1 MFMGDIIHSNRG
13 YISIVLILLSYYE
26 SLFFS
31 HLIKST
37 YHTEPRF
44 FLGKKAMKYPLFTVL
59 LTTGLLL
66 VSPVYAAPPANDDL
80 ANAIKIVLP
89 YNHTQKTID
98 ATTEASE
105 VFPPCTFSE
114 ASVWY
119 QYTPKKDEN
128 VVFDTLGSDYDT
140 VLAIWS
146 GDEHPLT
153 EIACNDNSLQTT
165 PHSQINT
172 TLQKNTRYFIS
183 VTGFNKETG
192 TLNFNAKALES
203 LNNDDLS
210 GAIDIGG
217 ETFSY
222 TQETTKASTE
232 LKEPPSKCGKDGN
245 TTVWFQYTPTTET
258 TMVLD
263 TLGSNYDTVLSI
275 WKGSKHP
282 LTKLTCN
289 DDRDDETIQS
299 QLSMTFRAN
308 STYYIKINRLNKTED
323 AEQTNILVFNATPYV
338 PDSTEPPDLIGAM
351 GMGVDAD
358 GNPIET
364 TSSFSGTVTT
374 ETGLSGND
382 LTINLTDK
390 IDISV
395 TVQVD
400 NAHIDEKADILIV
413 VAIPI
418 NDKTVIYYMRE
429 GTAWEEWPGEI
440 ALLAAAEK
448 TVTLPET
455 FTRTLF
461 QGSLNQLPATSYIF
475 YMGYRLKNGHIIFNG
490 SDPIRLK
497 VQ

>member
-1 MFMGDIIHSNRG
+1 
-13 YISIVLILLSYYE
+13 
-26 SLFFS
+26 
-31 HLIKST
+31 
-37 YHTEPRF
+37 
-44 FLGKKAMKYPLFTVL
+44 MKHKLFTVL
-59 LTTGLLL
+59 LGLLL

-80 ANAIKIVLP
+80 ANALKIVLP
-89 YNHTQKTID
+89 YSHTQKTID

-114 ASVWY
+114 GSVWY

-165 PHSQINT
+165 QHSQINT

-203 LNNDDLS
+203 LDNDDLS

-245 TTVWFQYTPTTET
+245 TTVWFQYTPRTES

-275 WKGSKHP
+275 WKGAKHP
-282 LTKLTCN
+282 LAELTCN
-289 DDRDDETIQS
+289 DDRDEETIQS

-308 STYYIKINRLNKTED
+308 STYYIKINLLNKTED
-323 AEQTNILVFNATPYV
+323 AEQTDILVFNATPYE
-338 PDSTEPPDLIGAM
+338 PDSTVPPDSTDTPEPTNPLDLIGAI
-351 GMGVDAD
+351 GMGIDAE

-364 TSSFSGTVTT
+364 TASFSGTITT

-382 LTINLTDK
+382 LTINLTDN
-390 IDISV
+390 IDIYV

-400 NAHIDEKADILIV
+400 NAHIDETADILMV

-455 FTRTLF
+455 LTRTLF
-461 QGSLNQLPATSYIF
+461 QGNLNQLPATSYIF

-490 SDPIRLK
+490 PEPIRLK

>member
-1 MFMGDIIHSNRG
+1 
-13 YISIVLILLSYYE
+13 
-26 SLFFS
+26 
-31 HLIKST
+31 
-37 YHTEPRF
+37 
-44 FLGKKAMKYPLFTVL
+44 MKHKLFTVL

-80 ANAIKIVLP
+80 ANALKIVLP
-89 YNHTQKTID
+89 YSHTQKTID

-114 ASVWY
+114 GSVWY

-165 PHSQINT
+165 QHSQINT

-192 TLNFNAKALES
+192 TLNFNAKRLES
-203 LNNDDLS
+203 LDNDDLS

-217 ETFSY
+217 KTFSY

-232 LKEPPSKCGKDGN
+232 LKEPPSKCAKDGS
-245 TTVWFQYTPTTET
+245 TTVWFQYTPRTET
-258 TMVLD
+258 SMLLD

-282 LTKLTCN
+282 LTELTCN
-289 DDRDDETIQS
+289 DDRDEETIQS

-308 STYYIKINRLNKTED
+308 STYYIKINRLNKD
-323 AEQTNILVFNATPYV
+323 AEQTDILVFNATPDE
-338 PDSTEPPDLIGAM
+338 PGSTEPPEPTNPPDLISAM
-351 GMGVDAD
+351 GMGIDAE

-364 TSSFSGTVTT
+364 TASFSGTITT

-382 LTINLTDK
+382 LTINHTDN
-390 IDISV
+390 IAISV

-400 NAHIDEKADILIV
+400 NAHIDETADILMV

-418 NDKTVIYYMRE
+418 NDKIVIYYMRQ
-429 GTAWEEWPGEI
+429 GTAWEEWTGQV
-440 ALLAAAEK
+440 ALLEAAEK
-448 TVTLPET
+448 TMTLQKT

-475 YMGYRLKNGHIIFNG
+475 YMGYRLQKNGHIIFNG
-490 SDPIRLK
+490 TDPIRLK